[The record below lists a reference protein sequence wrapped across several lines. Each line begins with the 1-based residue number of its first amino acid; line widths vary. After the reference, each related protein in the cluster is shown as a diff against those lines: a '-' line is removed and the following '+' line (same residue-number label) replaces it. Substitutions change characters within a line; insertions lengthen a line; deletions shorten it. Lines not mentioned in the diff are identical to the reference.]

1 MALSPYFIDEQ
12 LHMECYYSLFEAHYD
27 SNFVFNGESHD
38 FWECFLVLSGAVC
51 VSADDRVYHLTQN
64 QIIFHKPME
73 LHKFSVESSNGTDVL
88 IFSFKISGR
97 LADQLE
103 NKVFRLSETQKRTVH
118 SLLEYMREQY
128 NTVGDFSQKMCVHT
142 YKVRHYLEVSHNVP
156 EFLQVISTY
165 IYRLFLSLI
174 SNGHISTEST
184 EPNALIFRQAVNYLN
199 SQLLGQPSVQMVAEN
214 CNTSQASLQRVFQ
227 KYAGMSVHKF
237 FLKLKLIAATEYLR
251 QGVNVTEVAEKL
263 GFSSQA
269 YFSAC
274 YERETGKWPSEV

>member
-1 MALSPYFIDEQ
+1 MALSPYYIDEQ
-12 LHMECYYSLFEAHYD
+12 LHLECYYSLFEAHYGSD
-27 SNFVFNGESHD
+27 FVFNGESHD
-38 FWECFLVLSGAVC
+38 FWECFLVLNGAVC

-73 LHKFSVESSNGTDVL
+73 LHKFSVESANGTDVF
-88 IFSFKISGR
+88 IFSFKISGKM
-97 LADQLE
+97 AEQLE
-103 NKVFRLSETQKRTVH
+103 HKVFRLSETQKRTVY
-118 SLLEYMREQY
+118 SLMDYMREQY
-128 NTVGDFSQKMCVHT
+128 NAAGDFSQEICKHT
-142 YKVRHYLEVSHNVP
+142 FKVCHYLKVSHKVP
-156 EFLQVISTY
+156 EFLQVVSTY

-184 EPNALIFRQAVNYLN
+184 EQNALIFRQAVNFLN
-199 SQLLGQPSVQMVAEN
+199 SQVTGQPSVQTVAEA
-214 CNTSQASLQRVFQ
+214 CNTSQASLQRIFQ